1 MTIRYLLS
9 ALLGAGVA
17 MGAASAAEA
26 EPTNHELVTAA
37 PDARLGIVRVRIDP
51 DVGEQDAAIRDL
63 LASHPFVRIAEP
75 ADYLIATRAD
85 FPLDIMLVD
94 LREPFALWDA
104 YDSDFQSKIPEP
116 RQFAIGNLMDER
128 TEDRLSRVL
137 VGAARLRTIL
147 DRSLDDQQGVE
158 ACLQMTRGNSVACQ
172 PIDGPKAPRLVDLE
186 NLPVLKVTKSSCR
199 GSVCRHS
206 RRERKP
212 GARAPV
218 ADGDSS
224 PSRKVGPGQTVDLQP
239 MLAAQNYADDP
250 RFLLLVSGRQFSV
263 DALSQPAPLETR
275 GELRCGKRGCGLPH
289 AITFNSPE

>member
-1 MTIRYLLS
+1 M
-9 ALLGAGVA
+9 
-17 MGAASAAEA
+17 
-26 EPTNHELVTAA
+26 
-37 PDARLGIVRVRIDP
+37 RIDP
-51 DVGEQDAAIRDL
+51 DVGEQDAAIRGL

-147 DRSLDDQQGVE
+147 DRSLNNQQGVE
-158 ACLQMTRGNSVACQ
+158 ACLQMTRGELRHLPANRRTK
-172 PIDGPKAPRLVDLE
+172 GPPPGRSREPTGAQGH
-186 NLPVLKVTKSSCR
+186 KSFCR

-212 GARAPV
+212 GARAP
-218 ADGDSS
+218 
-224 PSRKVGPGQTVDLQP
+224 R
-239 MLAAQNYADDP
+239 
-250 RFLLLVSGRQFSV
+250 RW
-263 DALSQPAPLETR
+263 
-275 GELRCGKRGCGLPH
+275 
-289 AITFNSPE
+289 